1 MADAPKPQP
10 VQKVEAWLDDKTMP
24 EGNRPKGL
32 EDASAQPTVDELRR
46 EQRREMENVTFGTE
60 GQTRG
65 AFFGAL
71 AFGAVGLVLGA
82 LIGLL
87 LFDGDSPGRVVLP
100 VIVTLFA
107 GVMGFVYW
115 GGRTPEL
122 ENETMSTT
130 GEPGSSSTPRS
141 RHTDARG
148 R

>member
-1 MADAPKPQP
+1 MADTDKPAP
-10 VQKVEAWLDDKTMP
+10 VQKAEAWLDDKTMP
-24 EGNRPKGL
+24 AGDRPKGL
-32 EDASAQPTVDELRR
+32 DTAGGAPTVAELRQ
-46 EQRREMENVTFGTE
+46 EQRREIANVTLGTE

-71 AFGAVGLVLGA
+71 AFAAVGLVLGA
-82 LIGLL
+82 LVGLA

-100 VIVTLFA
+100 VIIMLFA

-122 ENETMSTT
+122 ENETMSTS
-130 GEPGSSSTPRS
+130 GEPGIASTPRS
-141 RHTDARG
+141 PGTDERG